1 MRHTVILDKSLYITM
16 KLTLDV
22 NQCQGHS
29 QEQDQ
34 IEEDNKKREIRGQS
48 QCIVKRSR
56 MFCPL
61 MSMCSYL

>member
-29 QEQDQ
+29 QEQDR
-34 IEEDNKKREIRGQS
+34 IAKENKMREIRG
-48 QCIVKRSR
+48 SR
-56 MFCPL
+56 QYINDKNKIYVRIC
-61 MSMCSYL
+61 